1 MSRLTTTRQNKQSQ
15 QSTRG
20 IDSAAVLAITSTN
33 KMSVY
38 SGLDSLPTTGL
49 VDGTKALVE
58 SDLSGNT
65 RLYVADGS
73 GWYNKT
79 AVNIAPT
86 IDSIEGF
93 SLNSTLNKSDSANY
107 TVIASDSDDNDA
119 ILSYSY
125 VATPSNIIDSA
136 ITITQDSSVFNIAV
150 DSAATSDGFNLVFRA
165 TDNINIATS
174 SKDFTIIQP
183 IQRNITPYH
192 VHAPSGGMAAALP
205 NWEFRED
212 DNAAYTNA
220 NISKVAD
227 EITTAI
233 EGASPYTFAA
243 ENPAYGTVYITCWDS
258 SGCTYAAAVRRSN
271 PPFVFP
277 AQQFTYDPDSNGGND
292 GIWAGRQTTVAAGV
306 AGDLFPSDTHYHR
319 RDTESFTDTSLATL
333 GFRFRN
339 YKLFATTTV
348 FNDGSGN
355 TTYYHNT
362 GTAGVAGGSTTGSAT
377 TFREIRLYA
386 GADTTNLIWTAPVK
400 F

>member
-136 ITITQDSSVFNIAV
+136 ILSLIHISEPT
-150 DSAATSDGFNLVFRA
+150 R
-165 TDNINIATS
+165 
-174 SKDFTIIQP
+174 
-183 IQRNITPYH
+183 PY
-192 VHAPSGGMAAALP
+192 
-205 NWEFRED
+205 
-212 DNAAYTNA
+212 
-220 NISKVAD
+220 
-227 EITTAI
+227 
-233 EGASPYTFAA
+233 
-243 ENPAYGTVYITCWDS
+243 
-258 SGCTYAAAVRRSN
+258 
-271 PPFVFP
+271 
-277 AQQFTYDPDSNGGND
+277 
-292 GIWAGRQTTVAAGV
+292 
-306 AGDLFPSDTHYHR
+306 
-319 RDTESFTDTSLATL
+319 
-333 GFRFRN
+333 
-339 YKLFATTTV
+339 
-348 FNDGSGN
+348 
-355 TTYYHNT
+355 
-362 GTAGVAGGSTTGSAT
+362 
-377 TFREIRLYA
+377 
-386 GADTTNLIWTAPVK
+386 
-400 F
+400 